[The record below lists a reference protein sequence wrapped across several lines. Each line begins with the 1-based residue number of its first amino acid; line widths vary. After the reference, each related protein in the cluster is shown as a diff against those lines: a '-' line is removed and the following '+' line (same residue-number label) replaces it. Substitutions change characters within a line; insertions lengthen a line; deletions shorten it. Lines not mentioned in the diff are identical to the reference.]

1 MFQQN
6 DLAEALLMTVRR
18 MRCISTRVT
27 ADEYATCERLA
38 SSRSLSRWLHDLVLA
53 TLRSNPRDV
62 ALLAEVMALR
72 AILLNLHYAVLAG
85 QKLTP
90 ELMQGVIAR
99 ADERKLRLAG
109 ERLAAA
115 AGQSR

>member
-1 MFQQN
+1 MN
-6 DLAEALLMTVRR
+6 AWRAG
-18 MRCISTRVT
+18 
-27 ADEYATCERLA
+27 
-38 SSRSLSRWLHDLVLA
+38 RSLSRWLHDLVLA
-53 TLRSNPRDV
+53 TLRSDPRDV

-72 AILLNLHYAVLAG
+72 TILLNLHYAVLAG

-99 ADERKLRLAG
+99 ADEHKLRLAG

-115 AGQSR
+115 RQSR